1 MRKHGRLLQTRYVAI
16 RADRSAG
23 PLSGSRSTRTNEHKV
38 AEYGFLALEVEPIN
52 LPFVDRS
59 VSDRRG
65 FTRHDL
71 RQVVLQ
77 GGGMS
82 EIDNN
87 TEDHDISI

>member
-1 MRKHGRLLQTRYVAI
+1 M
-16 RADRSAG
+16 
-23 PLSGSRSTRTNEHKV
+23 NENKV
-38 AEYGFLALEVEPIN
+38 AEHGFLALEVEPIN
-52 LPFVDRS
+52 LPFVGRS

-65 FTRHDL
+65 FANHDL
-71 RQVVLQ
+71 GQVVLQ